1 MKPHAVVIILYA
13 DESADIK
20 NHESMGDALKALGD
34 QKQRCAALIHTGDI
48 WSEIGAFFKIL
59 HNHSGSTLVT
69 EDAMQQ
75 PNTITNF
82 EKVTTY
88 YESQTHRPV
97 GVFSFQFPKHAINL
111 QDHETVDDVMD
122 DSLDFKA
129 TPAKEISPSSVE
141 EQIEAIDKTDP
152 FMLLQQAPD
161 WLLDLKI
168 SQLVQ
173 LTGRLESN
181 FQSNGVNTVSDIMLY
196 DAESMLRWPGF
207 GKKSL
212 TSLSE
217 SLCLTEQVY
226 TRSNDDNYRFCDALD
241 DAMDSLNEQE
251 GTVFEKRFG
260 FNCEALTLEQVGEI
274 EGVTRER
281 IRQIEVKAVNKIR
294 PYPLWS
300 LNLLSKHLEDLL
312 QNREE
317 PLLLNNLAGEDAW
330 FSGFAGSLECM
341 ADLIELIT
349 EQSFS
354 VFEIR
359 SRAVICRLHET
370 EWVKL
375 ISEVLAWVK
384 EQETTGLTKADILS
398 FGQSCLRQQ
407 GAAELAHELHAAI
420 SDKLHFSTAQSE
432 NDEAVLVSVGRGYVP
447 LVLSVLREISAPMH
461 FREITE
467 LCIQKDPSIDER
479 RVQNI
484 LVEHAYLYALGTYG
498 LKEHLP
504 SDVKAVEKLKAEL
517 EEIIFSGDPAR
528 QWNCQNLA
536 EQLHS
541 DHDDMSPA
549 IDKYIVNIVLGEVP
563 RLKSLGRLVWIRT
576 DKDASNSR
584 RIDIQEMATQILKQF
599 GRPMSIDEIKHEV
612 STKRGVGEYFL
623 LKTTDQIAR
632 VSKAMW
638 GVVGRDFYMSR
649 SEIHSLLNALNN
661 ILKNRW
667 RAIHM
672 EEINAILSAE
682 GHHIPAS
689 VTEYM
694 VMSLAGMDARFRLGK
709 DRMLGLSIWPDVLM
723 KQQQVVETAVSEA
736 DGMINLHG
744 SKVVLTGTFKS
755 MRRKEAKARLE
766 ALGVSIA
773 DKITSDTDYLIA
785 GEDVQFNSKY
795 KTAKQTGISILN
807 EKIML
812 HYFREKYEKASG
824 LVS

>member
-1 MKPHAVVIILYA
+1 MKQQVVVITLFA

-20 NHESMGDALKALGD
+20 NYESMGDALKALGD
-34 QKQRCAALIHTGDI
+34 QKQRCSALIYTGDI

-59 HNHSGSTLVT
+59 HNHFASILVT
-69 EDAMQQ
+69 EDAMQLSNIIAN
-75 PNTITNF
+75 P

-97 GVFSFQFPKHAINL
+97 GVFSIQLPKQTINL
-111 QDHETVDDVMD
+111 QDDETADDVID
-122 DSLDFKA
+122 DSVDSKTSLVD
-129 TPAKEISPSSVE
+129 EIVSLPLE
-141 EQIEAIDKTDP
+141 EQRETNDTADP
-152 FMLLQQAPD
+152 FIFLQNAPD

-173 LTGRLESN
+173 LTVRLENN
-181 FQSNGVNTVSDIMLY
+181 FQSNGINTVSDIMLY

-226 TRSNDDNYRFCDALD
+226 TRSNDEHYRFCDALD
-241 DAMDSLNEQE
+241 DAIDSLSEQE
-251 GTVFEKRFG
+251 RMVFEKRFG
-260 FNCEALTLEQVGEI
+260 FACESMTLEQIGET

-294 PYPLWS
+294 AYPLWG
-300 LNLLSKHLEDLL
+300 LNLVSRHLEDLL

-317 PLLLNNLAGEDAW
+317 PLLLNNFAEEDAW

-359 SRAVICRLHET
+359 SRVVICRLNET
-370 EWVKL
+370 EWMKL
-375 ISEVLAWVK
+375 INEVLAWVK

-407 GAAELAHELHAAI
+407 GAAELAHELYAAI

-432 NDEAVLVSVGRGYVP
+432 NDDAVLVSVGRGYVP
-447 LVLSVLREISAPMH
+447 LVLSVLRGISVPMH

-467 LCIQKDPSIDER
+467 LCIQKDASIDER
-479 RVQNI
+479 RVQSI
-484 LVEHAYLYALGTYG
+484 LIEHAYLYALGTYG

-504 SDVKAVEKLKAEL
+504 IDAKAVEKLTANL

-536 EQLHS
+536 EQLHAE
-541 DHDDMSPA
+541 HDDMSPA

-563 RLKSLGRLVWIRT
+563 RLKSLGRLIWIRT
-576 DKDASNSR
+576 GRDASNSR

-649 SEIHSLLNALNN
+649 SEIQSLLNALNN

-667 RAIHM
+667 QAIHM

-709 DRMLGLSIWPDVLM
+709 DRMLGLSSWPDVLM
-723 KQQQVVETAVSEA
+723 KQQQVVETTVFEA
-736 DGMINLHG
+736 DGVINLHG

-795 KTAKQTGISILN
+795 KTAKQTGLSILN
-807 EKIML
+807 EKSML
-812 HYFREKYEKASG
+812 NYFRESY
-824 LVS
+824 